1 MKTIDL
7 SIQRSDEGKNP
18 ILSFLGRLFPEGGQ
32 KQSELEAQDHVMIRL
47 ERALGNEFTL
57 IREIKLPGLGTPIP
71 MALVGPPGI
80 YVIYASGVKG
90 SFRARGDAWLK
101 LDNSGNMR
109 NIKPNLPHLTR
120 LYTEAIRKFLLQNEI
135 IASEIEPVLMFS
147 ETEAFVENIKAPI
160 RMVMADGLDSYAGS
174 LRLMNPILSPE
185 ETDAIVRLLS
195 NPEGKLTFAEEIAAE
210 EEEIVP
216 QPVIMPSEEF
226 FPAEE
231 TEEMVMEEAEQEEE
245 MPEPDFLADAEM
257 RSAFAGEEAE
267 ETPIPIPPVI
277 EEAVDDTP
285 RPSISI
291 SSLLA
296 RTRMTNWQ
304 ITLLGAMAL
313 LDMVFICI
321 ALAIVVSTMIR

>member
-109 NIKPNLPHLTR
+109 NIKPNLPHRTR

-135 IASEIEPVLMFS
+135 IASEVEPVLMFS

-185 ETDAIVRLLS
+185 ETDAIIRLLS
-195 NPEGKLTFAEEIAAE
+195 NPEGKLTFTEEIAAE
-210 EEEIVP
+210 DEEIVP
-216 QPVIMPSEEF
+216 QQVIMPSEEF
-226 FPAEE
+226 LAAEE
-231 TEEMVMEEAEQEEE
+231 TEEMVVAEEQEEE
-245 MPEPDFLADAEM
+245 IPEPDFLADAEM
-257 RSAFAGEEAE
+257 RSVFAGEEAE

-296 RTRMTNWQ
+296 RTRMKTWQ
-304 ITLLGAMAL
+304 ITFLGAMAL

-321 ALAIVVSTMIR
+321 ALAVVVSTMIR

>member
-18 ILSFLGRLFPEGGQ
+18 IRSFLNRLFPEGGQ

-109 NIKPNLPHLTR
+109 NIKPNLPHRTR

-135 IASEIEPVLMFS
+135 IASEVEPVLMFS

-174 LRLMNPILSPE
+174 LRLLNPILSPE

-195 NPEGKLTFAEEIAAE
+195 NPEGKLTFTEEITAE

-226 FPAEE
+226 LAAEE
-231 TEEMVMEEAEQEEE
+231 TEEMVMEEAEEEE
-245 MPEPDFLADAEM
+245 VPAPDFLADAEM
-257 RSAFAGEEAE
+257 HSIFAGEEAE

-296 RTRMTNWQ
+296 RTRMKTWQ
-304 ITLLGAMAL
+304 ITFLGAMAL